1 LSWGA
6 SVLKDLLSLME
17 SDDSKWTSA
26 QVKVVQDNLAEA
38 RLQTQQMFPSWYKRQ
53 TVRSIENLG
62 DFKQKMSSVGRNL
75 QNLGLDEEQTL
86 LAEHVE
92 EIEENV
98 RFIEELKQTVTNIKQ
113 MVDSN
118 IVNDSTTMQTLY
130 SWLEQV
136 QNYAKGL
143 ETALL
148 HTKVV
153 ESEVTDA
160 KKMLAQFQRKC
171 LEQVDRNKQRLV
183 DIYDIQEVNSISQI
197 STWKQEVALL
207 KKIFE
212 DDKNIEDLIL
222 VQQQLELIEDHFN
235 ILDDSELDDK
245 QFQRILKQ
253 CQQKTD
259 MFFDNDPPL
268 DTEAIYG
275 SIYESL
281 QEKRKGLA
289 TIWMK
294 NHVPSLKDVK
304 QYDVT
309 KALQT
314 IASLQKRPKFL
325 STDQVSEVKQVIE
338 ACENLIDELEVE
350 GLYVKFQGMSEK
362 NQKAFIK
369 KIESQIKA
377 YINQTA

>member
-1 LSWGA
+1 VAVS
-6 SVLKDLLSLME
+6 S
-17 SDDSKWTSA
+17 
-26 QVKVVQDNLAEA
+26 
-38 RLQTQQMFPSWYKRQ
+38 
-53 TVRSIENLG
+53 SI
-62 DFKQKMSSVGRNL
+62 SSRG
-75 QNLGLDEEQTL
+75 
-86 LAEHVE
+86 
-92 EIEENV
+92 
-98 RFIEELKQTVTNIKQ
+98 
-113 MVDSN
+113 
-118 IVNDSTTMQTLY
+118 
-130 SWLEQV
+130 
-136 QNYAKGL
+136 
-143 ETALL
+143 
-148 HTKVV
+148 
-153 ESEVTDA
+153 A

>member
-1 LSWGA
+1 
-6 SVLKDLLSLME
+6 
-17 SDDSKWTSA
+17 
-26 QVKVVQDNLAEA
+26 
-38 RLQTQQMFPSWYKRQ
+38 
-53 TVRSIENLG
+53 
-62 DFKQKMSSVGRNL
+62 
-75 QNLGLDEEQTL
+75 
-86 LAEHVE
+86 
-92 EIEENV
+92 
-98 RFIEELKQTVTNIKQ
+98 

-369 KIESQIKA
+369 KIKSHIKA
-377 YINQTA
+377 YINHIA